1 MRAVSLLVKSGGVS
15 CNATPALQPLV
26 LRRASPQLPL
36 IFRLNST
43 GRVVDIRMPR
53 IFVGF
58 VRFPFFS
65 KGYVLIAV
73 IFAVVPVLAVIQ
85 DA

>member
-1 MRAVSLLVKSGGVS
+1 MHAVSLLVESGGVS
-15 CNATPALQPLV
+15 CNATPSLQPLV

-36 IFRLNST
+36 ILRLNCT

-53 IFVGF
+53 IFMGF
-58 VRFPFFS
+58 VCIPFF
-65 KGYVLIAV
+65 VLIAAV